1 MGCFNSRKRSAAV
14 PRDNRTEIIS
24 PANEQYKGREAA
36 YSKGPEA
43 VPDRAKGSV
52 PKGPKGGTE
61 ALVSNKKGRLNASDD
76 LFLYSNE
83 GLLTR
88 MKDYLFE

>member
-1 MGCFNSRKRSAAV
+1 MDGYDLSR
-14 PRDNRTEIIS
+14 
-24 PANEQYKGREAA
+24 PANEQYKGRKRPAG
-36 YSKGPEA
+36 GPEGRRPFQIEPKA
-43 VPDRAKGSV
+43 LYQRAEGRAK
-52 PKGPKGGTE
+52 